1 MLIDIICII
10 IAYLLGSVSSAII
23 ICKLFGYADP
33 RTLGSGNAG
42 ATNVMRVAGKKL
54 AILTLVFDVLK
65 GFVAVMIAR
74 TLGLD
79 NFLLGVVALAA
90 FLGHL
95 YPIFFKFK
103 GGKGIATGLG
113 VMLALSLSL
122 GSAVI
127 ITWFLIALIFRYS
140 SLAALIA
147 FILAPIYA
155 FFLTNR
161 QYVIAL
167 FVITLFI
174 LWSHRAN
181 IRRLAQGIEPKIR

>member
-1 MLIDIICII
+1 MLINTICII
-10 IAYLLGSVSSAII
+10 IAYLLGSISSAII
-23 ICKLFGYADP
+23 ICKLFGYPDP

-42 ATNVMRVAGKKL
+42 ATNVLRIAGKKL
-54 AILTLVFDVLK
+54 AIFTLLFDALK

-79 NFLLGVVALAA
+79 NFILGVVALAA

-113 VMLALSLSL
+113 VMFGLSPEL
-122 GSAVI
+122 GGMVI
-127 ITWFLIALIFRYS
+127 VTWILIAAIFRYS
-140 SLAALIA
+140 SLAAITA
-147 FILAPIYA
+147 FVLAPIYA

-167 FVITLFI
+167 FIMMLFI
-174 LWSHRAN
+174 LWRHRAN
-181 IRRLAQGIEPKIR
+181 IKRLFQKVEPKI

>member
-10 IAYLLGSVSSAII
+10 IAYLLGSISSAII
-23 ICKLFGYADP
+23 ICKLFGYPDP

-42 ATNVMRVAGKKL
+42 ATNVLRIAGKKL
-54 AILTLVFDVLK
+54 AIFTLILDALK

-79 NFLLGVVALAA
+79 NFILGVVALAA

-113 VMLALSLSL
+113 VMLGLSPEL
-122 GSAVI
+122 GGMVI
-127 ITWFLIALIFRYS
+127 VTWILIAAIFRYS
-140 SLAALIA
+140 SLAAIVA
-147 FILAPIYA
+147 FVLAPIYA

-167 FVITLFI
+167 FIMMLFI
-174 LWSHRAN
+174 LWRHRTN
-181 IRRLAQGIEPKIR
+181 IKRLLQKVEPKI

>member
-10 IAYLLGSVSSAII
+10 IAYLLGSISSAII
-23 ICKLFGYADP
+23 TCKLFGYPDP

-42 ATNVMRVAGKKL
+42 ATNVLRIAGKKL
-54 AILTLVFDVLK
+54 AILTLIFDALK

-79 NFLLGVVALAA
+79 NFVLGIVALAA

-113 VMLALSLSL
+113 VMLALSPEL
-122 GSAVI
+122 GGMVI
-127 ITWFLIALIFRYS
+127 ITWILIAAIFRYS
-140 SLAALIA
+140 SLAAIVA
-147 FILAPIYA
+147 FVLAPIYA
-155 FFLTNR
+155 FLLTNR

-167 FVITLFI
+167 FIITLFI
-174 LWSHRAN
+174 LWRHRTN
-181 IRRLAQGIEPKIR
+181 IKRLLQKIEPKI

>member
-1 MLIDIICII
+1 MLIDFIFII
-10 IAYLLGSVSSAII
+10 IAYLLGSISSAII
-23 ICKLFGYADP
+23 LCKLFGYADP
-33 RTLGSGNAG
+33 RTQGSGNAG

-54 AILTLVFDVLK
+54 AILTLVFDILK
-65 GFVAVMIAR
+65 GFVAVMLAR
-74 TLGLD
+74 TFGLD
-79 NFLLGVVALAA
+79 NFVLGLVALAA

-122 GSAVI
+122 GIAVI
-127 ITWFLIALIFRYS
+127 ITWLLIAMFFRYS

-147 FILAPIYA
+147 FILAPVYA

-161 QYVIAL
+161 QYVPAL

-174 LWSHRAN
+174 LWRHHEN
-181 IRRLAQGIEPKIR
+181 IRRLAQGIEPKI